1 MNLDSIKAN
10 GISWYEPAKSIIPHL
25 TTQIGIFKL
34 RHSDGDILE
43 KLTSLEN
50 NAYHFGRRYNDNS
63 DVAIRIAGAIVSQA
77 QEEYVYSNMGRNS
90 MSSEETLPLLEGII
104 AAWFDTL
111 SASEIDT
118 LIIDGLKCCA
128 ETDHWYE
135 FEKEW

>member
-1 MNLDSIKAN
+1 MNLESIKAN

-25 TTQIGIFKL
+25 TTQIGIFKM
-34 RHSDGDILE
+34 RHPEKAIFEKFGDGE
-43 KLTSLEN
+43 YFS
-50 NAYHFGRRYNDNS
+50 GRRFNDNG

-77 QEEYVYSNMGRNS
+77 QEEYVYANMGRNA
-90 MSSEETLPLLEGII
+90 MTSEETLPLLEGII

-111 SASEIDT
+111 SASEIDM